1 MSRAPS
7 PNKTQQA
14 SQAVNR
20 RLVKFLSRPLI
31 LEEAGPPRA
40 MTHLLLI
47 CSLAVG
53 GFIAWS
59 TVTDIKETA
68 LVQGQIIPAGSVHT
82 VQHLEGGIV
91 QEILV
96 ENGQVVERGQPVLR
110 LQETTATSEL
120 DRLRA
125 KEVGLALR
133 AERLRAFVLGEAPD
147 FSSGGAFPS
156 LRTDQQAILETQR
169 RARESQRA
177 VLLSRIEQRKAELR
191 SLFEQR
197 KSLKNQNDII
207 SQQLEMRR
215 DLLDKGLVSRIDF
228 LESERALVESLG
240 RLSALESDAL
250 GTREALNEAENAL
263 VELDASLGNDALDE
277 MGEVSAELAQ
287 VREELR
293 KLEDRVVRLD
303 IVAPA
308 KGVVKGLVI
317 RTVGAVIG
325 PADVLMEIVPFD
337 DVLVAEVQV
346 QPKDIG
352 HLWVG
357 QEAAVKVNTYDVS
370 RFGTVAGTVQ
380 RISASTFQTEEGAP
394 FYRAII
400 TLSQNHVGS
409 IPGRNLILPGMVV
422 DADITTGN
430 RSLFRYLLK
439 PIYRSLDVAFSER

>member
-1 MSRAPS
+1 MSAVKVPD
-7 PNKTQQA
+7 KKQQA

-20 RLVKFLSRPLI
+20 RLVKFLSRPLL

-40 MTHLLLI
+40 LTHLLLV
-47 CSLAVG
+47 CSIAVG

-68 LVQGQIIPAGSVHT
+68 LVHGQIIPAGSVQT

-91 QEILV
+91 SEILV
-96 ENGQVVERGQPVLR
+96 KEGQIVEPGEPLLR

-125 KEVGLALR
+125 KEAGLALR
-133 AERLRAFVLGEAPD
+133 AERLRAFVMGEEPD
-147 FSSGGAFPS
+147 FSDGGAFPGMQ
-156 LRTDQQAILETQR
+156 TDQAAILETQKL
-169 RARESQRA
+169 ARESQRA
-177 VLLSRIEQRKAELR
+177 VLLSRIEQRKAELQ
-191 SLFEQR
+191 SLAEQR
-197 KSLKNQNDII
+197 KSLQGQNDII
-207 SQQLEMRR
+207 NQQLDMRR
-215 DLLDKGLVSRIDF
+215 RLADKGLISQIDF

-240 RLSALESDAL
+240 RLAALESDAL
-250 GTREALNEAENAL
+250 GTREALNEAQNSL
-263 VELDASLGNDALDE
+263 IELDANLGNEALDE

-287 VREELR
+287 VQEELR
-293 KLEDRVVRLD
+293 KLQDRVQRLD

-308 KGVVKGLVI
+308 KGVVKGLAI
-317 RTVGAVIG
+317 RTVGAVIA

-352 HLWVG
+352 HLDVG
-357 QEAAVKVNTYDVS
+357 QEASVKVTTYDVS
-370 RFGTVAGTVQ
+370 RLGAVPGTLQ
-380 RISASTFQTEEGAP
+380 RISASTFQTEEGEP

-400 TLSQNHVGS
+400 TLSQNHVGTTA
-409 IPGRNLILPGMVV
+409 GRNLILPGMVV
-422 DADITTGN
+422 DADITTG
-430 RSLFRYLLK
+430 SKTLFRYLLK